1 MSVAGAKGSRTPDL
15 LNAIQVPGESTR
27 NQSQTSFFNSI
38 EVRPL
43 NKSCPFAFLMVFR
56 TLRLEALW
64 KQEGAQLQANE
75 WISA

>member
-1 MSVAGAKGSRTPDL
+1 MVSQRELNPRPLVAT
-15 LNAIQVPGESTR
+15 QVSEKSTR

-43 NKSCPFAFLMVFR
+43 NKSCPFAFLMVFG